1 MDEPFTT
8 ESIEDVQIVPAADTT
23 APEHNTIF
31 QYNSTE
37 KCTQEHC
44 HSNQLITCIHP
55 EVSPKN
61 EVGEQDATIPLLDS
75 SFQSDS
81 FHQVPGSPSNY
92 TAEPQVVEDL
102 FSDAADDVPKKKSTQ
117 DLNNASFQ
125 DLDSDN
131 EEHTVPIELSVSE
144 AQLYNRRLFLKKGLL

>member
-1 MDEPFTT
+1 M
-8 ESIEDVQIVPAADTT
+8 
-23 APEHNTIF
+23 
-31 QYNSTE
+31 
-37 KCTQEHC
+37 
-44 HSNQLITCIHP
+44 
-55 EVSPKN
+55 KN
-61 EVGEQDATIPLLDS
+61 GQQGMVASVTIPLLDS
-75 SFQSDS
+75 SFQSGQ
-81 FHQVPGSPSNY
+81 FPSS
-92 TAEPQVVEDL
+92 AWFSIQQHCQPQLVEDL